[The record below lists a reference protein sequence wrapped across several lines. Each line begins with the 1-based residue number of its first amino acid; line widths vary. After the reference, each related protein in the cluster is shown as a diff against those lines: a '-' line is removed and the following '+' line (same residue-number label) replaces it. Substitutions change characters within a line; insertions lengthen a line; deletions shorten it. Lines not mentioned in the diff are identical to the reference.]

1 MARLPRSWTSELSG
15 SFHIISRVAGG
26 ERIFGDEEKEYF
38 LLLLEKLSKGF
49 FVDVHSF
56 CILDNHFH
64 ILATE
69 RDQQVRKASKRE
81 LIRRY
86 QEIFGKESQPPP
98 GSYERD
104 GTVLPDEDD
113 GLERLRSRLGSISR
127 FTQELKQGLSRWYN
141 KRSKRRGYL
150 WAERF
155 KGVIVGK
162 GEAQLVCSAYI
173 DLNPIRAGIV
183 KWPEDYRWSSIG
195 LMSRDPKRARRL
207 LSPLSPE
214 RVTGEGGGYSLYRLF
229 VYEAGGIKKDNRA
242 AISEK
247 KVQEVRRLLGRLGLG
262 DQLRYRMRNLTEGHA
277 IGSRELI
284 EQVQG
289 KNRRRHIKP
298 RNLTEGES
306 LFTTRVLKL

>member
-1 MARLPRSWTSELSG
+1 MARLPRSWTSEISG

-26 ERIFGDEEKEYF
+26 ARIFGNKEKEYF
-38 LLLLEKLSKGF
+38 FLLLEKLSKGF
-49 FVDVHSF
+49 FVEVHAF

-69 RDQQVRKASKRE
+69 CGETAKRASRRE

-86 QEIFGKESQPPP
+86 QEIFGKEAQPPF

-104 GTVLPDEDD
+104 GTILPDEDD
-113 GLERLRSRLGSISR
+113 GIDRLRKRLGSVSR
-127 FTQELKQGLSRWYN
+127 FTQELKQGMSCWYN
-141 KRSKRRGYL
+141 KRSQRQGYL

-183 KWPEDYRWSSIG
+183 KRPEDYRWSSIG
-195 LMSRDPKRARRL
+195 LMSRDPRRAKKL
-207 LSPLSPE
+207 LSPLSFGPFSSQGE
-214 RVTGEGGGYSLYRLF
+214 EYSCYRVF
-229 VYEAGGIKKDNRA
+229 VYEAGGIKKDNRGMV
-242 AISEK
+242 SEK
-247 KVQEVRRLLGRLGLG
+247 KVEEVRGLFGQLGLG
-262 DQLRYRMRNLTEGHA
+262 DKLRYRMRNLTEGHA
-277 IGSRELI
+277 IGSKELI

-289 KNRRRHIKP
+289 KNRRRHIKA
-298 RNLTEGES
+298 RHLTEGES
-306 LFTTRVLKL
+306 LFTTRLLKS